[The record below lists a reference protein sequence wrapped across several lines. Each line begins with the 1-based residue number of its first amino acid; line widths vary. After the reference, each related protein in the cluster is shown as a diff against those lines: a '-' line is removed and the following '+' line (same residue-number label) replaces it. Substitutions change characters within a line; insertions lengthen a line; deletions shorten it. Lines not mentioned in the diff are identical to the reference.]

1 MKKAKIDLSNGTQR
15 KSFSHKA
22 SMPRN
27 AASRP
32 TSTVSHLQSA
42 GPPRLASSS
51 RSMAN
56 IRSTTGK
63 NTSNDG
69 FGEVIEF
76 LDTIVDD
83 SESSTTPSSK
93 KSRRTTKEPATTR
106 GRNASRGRGSKL
118 SKVTYA
124 ESEDDDEEEP
134 IVDDNDDDDDF
145 EDNDDIDIIDTPV
158 PKLTRKSHTTASTTT
173 KRKKAGVA
181 LEPTKP
187 STPVSS
193 RIPWHHEEPA
203 AKPARTSRATKASPA
218 STPRKTSSRTTRA
231 TKPAAAPKMK
241 QTSLSRSGFDLIP
254 ASADPMVSNYYIYF
268 CLVIY

>member
-1 MKKAKIDLSNGTQR
+1 
-15 KSFSHKA
+15 
-22 SMPRN
+22 
-27 AASRP
+27 
-32 TSTVSHLQSA
+32 
-42 GPPRLASSS
+42 
-51 RSMAN
+51 MAN

-69 FGEVIEF
+69 FGEVIGF

-106 GRNASRGRGSKL
+106 GRNASRDRGSKL

-203 AKPARTSRATKASPA
+203 AKPTRTSRATKASPA

-268 CLVIY
+268 CLAIY